1 MTIETR
7 DTQGGRGL
15 TVLALA
21 MLLTLFVLAAVRVTP
36 LASDAARAAAGVIE
50 TVSEEMAVELE
61 ASRSER

>member
-21 MLLTLFVLAAVRVTP
+21 MLLTLFVLHHDFRFLNATISLGIHFEGHLIKIFFRVFDF
-36 LASDAARAAAGVIE
+36 LF
-50 TVSEEMAVELE
+50 VS
-61 ASRSER
+61 